1 MKRTLSSLVIVGVLG
16 ASTSHA
22 QPQALRI
29 HKLEELNWPQ
39 IDALDR
45 ERTMFILSVGMV
57 EEHGPHL
64 PVGADTFGVTFEADG
79 VSRRVS
85 RALPQW
91 RVVMMPLLN
100 YGEGG
105 ANEIANDLIHPGTYG
120 IRQSTLRALV
130 ADLGAQV
137 A

>member
-57 EEHGPHL
+57 EEHGPTCRSVQTHL
-64 PVGADTFGVTFEADG
+64 ASR
-79 VSRRVS
+79 SRRTAS
-85 RALPQW
+85 R
-91 RVVMMPLLN
+91 
-100 YGEGG
+100 GG
-105 ANEIANDLIHPGTYG
+105 SAGRSRSG
-120 IRQSTLRALV
+120 
-130 ADLGAQV
+130 GW
-137 A
+137 